1 MYAVFAGGCLFWFSF
16 PVASRQSRQN
26 IKEMYLVLV
35 ISREHFPMPKSW
47 LLQTATEVELGG
59 SKGSGKS
66 LKDQRYSAACDN

>member
-16 PVASRQSRQN
+16 PVASRQN

-47 LLQTATEVELGG
+47 LLQ
-59 SKGSGKS
+59 KWS
-66 LKDQRYSAACDN
+66 LEDLKAVAKP

>member
-1 MYAVFAGGCLFWFSF
+1 M
-16 PVASRQSRQN
+16 ASRQSRQN

-35 ISREHFPMPKSW
+35 ISREHFPVPKSW

-59 SKGSGKS
+59 SKGSGKT